1 MGSPIT
7 WRTVAG
13 PSPAQALDPLLA
25 SQRTFGSAFDAFNR
39 VLAQREAFAADQ
51 AAGVREG
58 NKQAF
63 LDALQQAVTPEAVE
77 ALKASGQLEALKSR
91 LTPENLAA
99 VRGAEDARLAATR
112 QQVLADQQYGDA
124 QTLRGQRGLE
134 DSLSSALAK
143 GDLATYDQLRQANPN
158 MLNGAKFDQA
168 RATAEQNLVK
178 QFRENIDYGQRLVER
193 ERNNEIA
200 ELNLKNLRQQT
211 ADTEEARRFETTLAQ
226 ERARITADRD
236 AATAAQMP
244 LVDAL
249 KKAKGWNDLPVVA
262 GKPDFN
268 NWNSEQRAAFDTL
281 AEKHGIPTSTSSITG
296 DTVRANDLM
305 KRLTSS
311 GEFSPRLLAANEG
324 AVRSLY
330 AVTDTAPVGK
340 DAITQALAA
349 AREQA
354 GIEGVDRNNA
364 WYAPGSE
371 DARNSYS
378 KLAPAIEAMVTR
390 RGGDWFTNK
399 RDQTEEI
406 QKVVGEMAATGVK
419 VKIRDEDTGKIE
431 EVSVV
436 PAVNDVVRF
445 LESSGTGWFSDDAF
459 AQNFRQNMKEW
470 LNSEAGQSAVK
481 QGLGSQKY
489 RDRQRVQQI
498 FRESLS
504 PSKK

>member
-1 MGSPIT
+1 MGTPIT
-7 WRTVAG
+7 WRSVVG

-39 VLAQREAFAADQ
+39 VLAQREAFAAEQ

-63 LDALQQAVTPEAVE
+63 LDALDQAKTPEDLAAPQTVE
-77 ALKASGQLEALKSR
+77 QLNALKAR
-91 LTPENLAA
+91 LTPDNLAA
-99 VRGAEDARLAATR
+99 VRGAEAARLS
-112 QQVLADQQYGDA
+112 G
-124 QTLRGQRGLE
+124 
-134 DSLSSALAK
+134 
-143 GDLATYDQLRQANPN
+143 
-158 MLNGAKFDQA
+158 
-168 RATAEQNLVK
+168 
-178 QFRENIDYGQRLVER
+178 
-193 ERNNEIA
+193 
-200 ELNLKNLRQQT
+200 LRQQT
-211 ADTEEARRFETTLAQ
+211 LDTQKYNAGQTAFKEQPLLDKYGSMLAAGDHAGARKFLEDNQLSQEAPLWSALTAAERSKVKQGREDTQWDQQQTDRVRSTRIADLNLKALEQQASDAAETRRFETRLAQ

-364 WYAPGSE
+364 WHAPGSE

-419 VKIRDEDTGKIE
+419 VKIRDEDTGKTE

-470 LNSEAGQSAVK
+470 LNSEAGQTAVK
-481 QGLGSQKY
+481 QGLKSQKY